1 MKTPIGLYN
10 LMHQGAKTLVSI
22 GGVAFALLLV
32 FMQLG
37 FMGAVSRTAT
47 NVLENLRF
55 DIMIR
60 ARDYLHLYEP
70 EQIDQKWLTIAKNT
84 SGVTSAEPFWITIHN
99 WRTLTARSATDASP
113 PVETQYLPIAVL
125 AFRPSSSVFKLPDV
139 ATAVEQRLLLQDSAI
154 LVDDSTQPDY
164 GPSDGRKFRLADVN
178 RRTEIGGQ
186 SFTIRGVFKLGTG
199 LAANG
204 AVITSDSGFARI
216 TPWDVRSTT
225 SIGLIQVSGDQT
237 RQDSVLA
244 QLRSRAS
251 LSGEVVNDSS
261 NPNITTSTN
270 NSPATWWE
278 RLGWSDPVDSGAVTI
293 LSRQEALDRETR
305 RWLWQTPIGLIF
317 QLGVVLA
324 LMVGGA
330 IVYMVL
336 ATDVANR
343 LPEYATLLAIG
354 YSRMYL
360 ASIVMTQ
367 AIVLGILGFFAA
379 WGAAEILY
387 RVTSAFSNIP
397 LLMEP
402 ARVVAV
408 CLLGL
413 FMCCLSG
420 LLALRK
426 LWKAEPASLF

>member
-1 MKTPIGLYN
+1 MKTPIAFHN
-10 LMHQGAKTLVSI
+10 LWHQGTKTLVSI

-47 NVLENLRF
+47 NVLDNLNF
-55 DIMIR
+55 DILIR

-70 EQIDQKWLTIAKNT
+70 GQIDQKWLTMAKGME
-84 SGVTSAEPFWITIHN
+84 GVVSAEPFWITIHN
-99 WRTLTARSATDASP
+99 WRTLSP
-113 PVETQYLPIAVL
+113 DSVAESDSRFETQYLPIAVL
-125 AFRPSSSVFKLPDV
+125 AFRPSTNLFAGADINASVDK
-139 ATAVEQRLLLQDSAI
+139 RLLLHDRSI
-154 LVDDSTQPDY
+154 LVDDSTQVDY
-164 GPSDGRKFRLADVN
+164 GPRNGRKFAAADID
-178 RRTEIGGQ
+178 RTTEIGGQ
-186 SFTIRGVFKLGTG
+186 EFTIRGLFKLGTG

-204 AVITSDSGFARI
+204 AVITSDRGFARI
-216 TPWDVRSTT
+216 TPWDVSSTA
-225 SIGLIQVSGDQT
+225 SLGLIQVDGDAEA
-237 RQDSVLA
+237 RQAVLS

-251 LSGEVVNDSS
+251 LSFEPSS
-261 NPNITTSTN
+261 EIA
-270 NSPATWWE
+270 NSQPAATGWE
-278 RLGWSDPVDSGAVTI
+278 PWGWSEPVDSGAVTI
-293 LSRQEALDRETR
+293 LTREEALARETR

-324 LMVGGA
+324 LMVGAA

-354 YSRMYL
+354 YSRTYL

-367 AIVLGILGFFAA
+367 AVVLGILGFLAA
-379 WGAAEILY
+379 WGGAELMY
-387 RVTSAFSNIP
+387 RLTSAFSSIP

-402 ARVVAV
+402 MRVAAV

-413 FMCCLSG
+413 VMCCLSG